1 MREVRLIAFNNDA
14 FALLASGFNLQLGR
28 CKLSTSRT
36 MSLSTVSK
44 HETWEVKARGL
55 SQIKSKGKNSEKSRF
70 FTLEEV
76 LKGFP
81 GGFSPKIKEMISLFV
96 EGDEVYVLRW
106 KRDTIHKS
114 LVVEDDYQNWISTR
128 IRKVWKD
135 LLSIDMDGRGPLEEP
150 RPSLL
155 VLESLRSLTKPN
167 VELTEIPDQYAYTDL
182 LLRIISQL
190 REQGGEMAKLMYD
203 LVYRVEVKR
212 GVKEYR
218 PYGGIG

>member
-1 MREVRLIAFNNDA
+1 LREVRLVAFTNDA

-28 CKLSTSRT
+28 CKLATSRT
-36 MSLSTVSK
+36 MSLSTVRT
-44 HETWEVKARGL
+44 HETWEVKARNL
-55 SQIKSKGKNSEKSRF
+55 SQIKSRSEKSERF
-70 FTLEEV
+70 FTLEEM

-81 GGFSPKIKEMISLFV
+81 MGFSPKIEEMTSLYV
-96 EGDEVYVLRW
+96 EGDEIYVLRW
-106 KRDTIHKS
+106 KRETIHKS
-114 LVVEDDYQNWISTR
+114 LVVVEDDYQNWISTR

-150 RPSLL
+150 RPSFL
-155 VLESLRSLTKPN
+155 VLESIRSLKRPN
-167 VELTEIPDQYAYTDL
+167 IELTEIPDQDAYIDL

-190 REQGGEMAKLMYD
+190 RKGGEMAKLMYD

-218 PYGGIG
+218 PYGE